1 MHDSPV
7 VLIPFDIEQ
16 FRKIFKEA
24 IQDSDI
30 LDAEQ
35 KSVADANRDTFD
47 WIMDYLRSDFPDKE
61 TNSRFSLLWDL
72 IGNKYNVVVSA
83 TNLVPEVICGMHGAP
98 PTIIILL
105 PEDFYNQFKADML
118 HQVGLIVHA
127 GFCAMYYLRNWL
139 TFIQFPDDP
148 IVTGIGKA
156 AIMEEGRVLWIYQTN
171 NPTVAMSPFH
181 LKLIDDYLSNKPD

>member
-16 FRKIFKEA
+16 FKTVFTSA
-24 IQDSDI
+24 VQDADI
-30 LDAEQ
+30 LDVEKRSQ
-35 KSVADANRDTFD
+35 ADANRETFD
-47 WIMDYLRSDFPDKE
+47 WIMNYLRSDFPDEE

-72 IGNKYNVVVSA
+72 IGNKYNIVVTASNIVH
-83 TNLVPEVICGMHGAP
+83 EVGCAMYGAP

-105 PEDFYNQFKADML
+105 PEDFYNQFKKDMI

-139 TFIQFPDDP
+139 TFVQFPEHP
-148 IVTGIGKA
+148 VVTGIHKA
-156 AIMEEGRVLWIYQTN
+156 AIMEEGRVLWVYQTS
-171 NPTVAMSPFH
+171 NPTVPMSPFH
-181 LKLIDDYLSNKPD
+181 IQLIDHYLSNKPD